1 VTASDRAD
9 GRRDR
14 RTARTRTADPGRKR
28 HDALLRYVER
38 FALLL
43 RESGMPPMPAR
54 VFAYALASDADRFT
68 AAELAEGLRVSPAA
82 ISGAVRYLV
91 QVGLLA
97 RDRKPGTHGGVY
109 YLYDEDVWYQ
119 IYRSQL
125 DRLRRYQEMAAEGAA
140 LLGTDTPGG
149 RRMRESADFF
159 GFITAEYP
167 AMMERWHNRGST
179 AGTSKPARAS

>member
-1 VTASDRAD
+1 MTAAGDRAREG
-9 GRRDR
+9 GRAWERNE
-14 RTARTRTADPGRKR
+14 T
-28 HDALLRYVER
+28 LLRYIER

-54 VFAYALASDADRFT
+54 VFAYALANDTDRYT

-97 RDRKPGTHGGVY
+97 RDRKPGTVGGLY
-109 YLYDEDVWYQ
+109 RLYDDDVWYQ

-125 DRLRRYQEMAAEGAA
+125 GSLRRYQEMAAEGVVIVGA
-140 LLGTDTPGG
+140 DTPGG
-149 RRMRESADFF
+149 RRLRETSEFF
-159 GFITAEYP
+159 GFLSDEYP
-167 AMMERWHNRGST
+167 EVMERWHARGS
-179 AGTSKPARAS
+179 AEPSGVSTSEAVEA

>member
-1 VTASDRAD
+1 MAASHR
-9 GRRDR
+9 
-14 RTARTRTADPGRKR
+14 PGPAKSAEEER
-28 HDALLRYVER
+28 HEALLRYVER

-43 RESGMPPMPAR
+43 RESGMSPMPAR
-54 VFAYALASDADRFT
+54 VFAYALAADTDRMT
-68 AAELAEGLRVSPAA
+68 AADLAAGLRVSPAA

-125 DRLRRYQEMAAEGAA
+125 ARVRRYQEVAAEGAA
-140 LLGTDTPGG
+140 IVGADSPGG
-149 RRMRESADFF
+149 RRLRETAEFFDFL
-159 GFITAEYP
+159 GAEYP
-167 AMMERWHNRGST
+167 AMMERWHNR
-179 AGTSKPARAS
+179 R

>member
-1 VTASDRAD
+1 MTAAAERARAQA
-9 GRRDR
+9 GGP
-14 RTARTRTADPGRKR
+14 PGQR
-28 HDALLRYVER
+28 HEALLRYVER

-54 VFAYALASDADRFT
+54 VFAYALADDPDRYT

-97 RDRKPGTHGGVY
+97 RDRKPGTHGGLY
-109 YLYDEDVWYQ
+109 RLYDDDVWYQ

-125 DRLRRYQEMAAEGAA
+125 GRLRHYQEVAAEGVAVVGA
-140 LLGTDTPGG
+140 DTPGG
-149 RRMRESADFF
+149 RRLRQTAEFF
-159 GFITAEYP
+159 GFLGDEYP
-167 AMMERWHNRGST
+167 ALMERWHARRSAEPAGAST
-179 AGTSKPARAS
+179 SAAVES

>member
-1 VTASDRAD
+1 MTAASDRARARAG
-9 GRRDR
+9 GR
-14 RTARTRTADPGRKR
+14 PGER
-28 HDALLRYVER
+28 HEALLRYVER

-54 VFAYALASDADRFT
+54 VFAYALADDPDRYT

-97 RDRKPGTHGGVY
+97 RDRKPGTHGGLY
-109 YLYDEDVWYQ
+109 RLYDDDVWYQ

-125 DRLRRYQEMAAEGAA
+125 GRLRRYQDVAAEGVAIVGA
-140 LLGTDTPGG
+140 DTPGG
-149 RRMRESADFF
+149 RRLRQTSEFF
-159 GFITAEYP
+159 GFLSDEYP
-167 AMMERWHNRGST
+167 AVMERWHARGS
-179 AGTSKPARAS
+179 AEPSGANTSDAVEA